1 MGYRSK
7 KNKNCMVDNEITPK
21 NHRSNCVFGASS
33 MVTHGNYRCVFIPGL
48 RSSGHRSGL
57 LPQLQFQVWI
67 IALVI
72 EPLDRRQGTLKI
84 AVLQTDW
91 QLAKGY
97 PPKKIIF

>member
-1 MGYRSK
+1 
-7 KNKNCMVDNEITPK
+7 
-21 NHRSNCVFGASS
+21 

-97 PPKKIIF
+97 PPKKMIF

>member
-1 MGYRSK
+1 
-7 KNKNCMVDNEITPK
+7 MVDNKITPK

-33 MVTHGNYRCVFIPGL
+33 MVTHGNDRCVFIPGC
-48 RSSGHRSGL
+48 RSSGHCSGL

-91 QLAKGY
+91 QLTKGY
-97 PPKKIIF
+97 HPKKN